1 MVEKYRKNQK
11 KKKKNQIE
19 YSSCSLTRC
28 YIILSIGVISL
39 ANMHIYDLSNLS

>member
-1 MVEKYRKNQK
+1 MVEKYRKNQ

-28 YIILSIGVISL
+28 YIILSIGVIPL